1 MRFPLSAGPARLWPS
16 GSVKPA
22 PGPYAVDWGH
32 PLAAGLAC
40 VLAEEFPLRDAV
52 TGTLL
57 ARGSANTLVMTPYG
71 GANGCDG
78 SINSQ
83 MGYGNAFA
91 PLTTSNGN
99 GLGDFSLFVIASPA
113 ASGSGGASIFG
124 QDDDASGDGCLI
136 AVNYNATFGNHSGG
150 VIASIY
156 LGGGGNYDNAYS
168 SSGCDGQLHAF
179 AMTRS
184 LAANSVGLWIDGRS
198 AATTTLSADRNILAG
213 SAPHIFLGG
222 CPDDSVPAIN
232 GAIVFAAAW
241 NRALSASEI
250 LQLSLDPYVFLA
262 PVAPGLPALL
272 ATAAPGS
279 PQPYRRPNQ
288 HLYRR

>member
-1 MRFPLSAGPARLWPS
+1 MSLPLKAGSARLWPS

-22 PGPYAVDWGH
+22 PGPYAVDWSH
-32 PLAAGLAC
+32 PLAMGVAC
-40 VLAEEFPLRDAV
+40 VFAEEFPLRDAV
-52 TGTLL
+52 TGIVL
-57 ARGSANTLVMTPYG
+57 ARGSTTTLVATPYG

-78 SINSQ
+78 TTNAQ
-83 MGYGNAFA
+83 MGYGDAFV
-91 PLTTSNGN
+91 PLTTSTGD

-113 ASGSGGASIFG
+113 ASGSGGASLFG
-124 QDDDASGDGCLI
+124 QDDDATGDGCFI
-136 AVNYNATFGNHSGG
+136 GVNYNASFGSHSGG

-156 LGGGGNYDNAYS
+156 LGGGGNYDNAYA

-184 LAANSVGLWIDGRS
+184 LAANSVGLWIDGK
-198 AATTTLSADRNILAG
+198 AAAATTLSADRNILAAA
-213 SAPHIFLGG
+213 APHLFLGG
-222 CPDDSVPAIN
+222 SPDDPVPAIN

-241 NRALSASEI
+241 NRALNASEI

-262 PVAPGLPALL
+262 PPAPGLPALR
-272 ATAAPGS
+272 AAAAPA
-279 PQPYRRPNQ
+279 PPLPYRRPNQ